1 MGASSV
7 ADTVG
12 ETPHRPV
19 PFVDAIDRRA
29 AIEALSVREA
39 QAIVR
44 HLFRRRPVF
53 IFTDFGAT
61 MLAVY
66 LTAFVYLSPG
76 LSPLQ
81 IAAGAVSASLPEP

>member
-1 MGASSV
+1 LSTRSIGGRQSKRCRSGRRKPSCG
-7 ADTVG
+7 TCS
-12 ETPHRPV
+12 
-19 PFVDAIDRRA
+19 DA
-29 AIEALSVREA
+29 ALC
-39 QAIVR
+39 
-44 HLFRRRPVF
+44 F